1 MKHACMQVSLQPAT
15 LRVHCAGTV
24 VNGYPPRETSAI
36 SFESCM
42 PAVPA
47 AMSLH
52 VGVAMTEADMPLPP
66 QLRAPRQ
73 PDKLEGPLVRSLF
86 NSIPRTSRACLLEL
100 DRNACFILLCAGE
113 NLE

>member
-1 MKHACMQVSLQPAT
+1 MIHACMQVSLQPAT

-36 SFESCM
+36 SFDPCM

-47 AMSLH
+47 AMSLQ

-73 PDKLEGPLVRSLF
+73 PDKLEGPLVRLF
-86 NSIPRTSRACLLEL
+86 VSIPRTNLACLLEL
-100 DRNACFILLCAGE
+100 YLKACLDLGCAGE

>member
-15 LRVHCAGTV
+15 LRVHCAGTA
-24 VNGYPPRETSAI
+24 VNGYPPWETSAI
-36 SFESCM
+36 SFEPCM

-86 NSIPRTSRACLLEL
+86 NFYPQNQPCMSLEL